1 MKIFIKCVVFLLMLT
16 GLTIG
21 IINYLFGPV
30 EKMNKEEIIA
40 IPENLK
46 NSDVINKLK
55 DQKLIKNTEVFIWLL
70 NTFGKGRTI
79 ISGGYKLNKNMYVWQ
94 ILQKILGSPDLIWI
108 VIPEGIRKEQIGEI
122 LSEKLKWNNN
132 EMTKWNEAYADTKPD
147 YIEGVYYP
155 DTYLIPKDEKGNDIV
170 VRMINRFNE
179 KMDPLLTDFAVKNI
193 KWTTG
198 VKIASLI
205 QREAAGSQDMPLI
218 SGIIWNRLEQ
228 GMKLQIDAT
237 MQYTKGK
244 INNKWWGTIDLTEK
258 TVDSPYNTYLYK
270 GLPPTP
276 ICNPGIIAIEAAL
289 NPQDTDCLYYL
300 HDENKQIHCAKTYEQ
315 HKININKYLL

>member
-1 MKIFIKCVVFLLMLT
+1 
-16 GLTIG
+16 
-21 IINYLFGPV
+21 
-30 EKMNKEEIIA
+30 
-40 IPENLK
+40 
-46 NSDVINKLK
+46 
-55 DQKLIKNTEVFIWLL
+55 
-70 NTFGKGRTI
+70 
-79 ISGGYKLNKNMYVWQ
+79 MYVWQ